1 MDLAKILRDTS
12 RLREVAAMLREAQKA
27 IDNAVARWPDLRKTL
42 ARSAVL
48 LRATQQQLSR
58 ALENRDMFEVSL
70 ELTIILV
77 RALTAALP
85 ALADQLDANLQEQ
98 EQSLASLEHSIN
110 DVNSSLPEVAS
121 TATTVLKMTRLLML
135 LVGGV
140 FALHGGFVILGAR
153 AGPLQMV

>member
-1 MDLAKILRDTS
+1 
-12 RLREVAAMLREAQKA
+12 MLREAQKG
-27 IDNAVARWPDLRKTL
+27 IDNAVAHWPDLRKTL
-42 ARSAVL
+42 ARSATL
-48 LRATQQQLSR
+48 LRATQQQLNR

-77 RALTAALP
+77 RALTTALP

-98 EQSLASLEHSIN
+98 EQSLANLEHSIN
-110 DVNSSLPEVAS
+110 DVSGSLPEVAS
-121 TATTVLKMTRLLML
+121 TATTVLNMTRLLMV

-140 FALHGGFVILGAR
+140 FTLHGGFVMLGAR